1 MPFLV
6 HSVGRAATSIELAR
20 VCMLSSCKPRHR
32 IGYDKNNYRETDG
45 YPSILAFFVGRLE
58 VFATSLF
65 IPCIAV
71 FLKSEVYEL
80 EYEASPDVRPRVR
93 ETVVR
98 VRVRQAALRPVVRV
112 PTNDQELHTLCHSG
126 MSCFMFRK
134 TYPSDLLVTACLEA
148 TRGLLIR
155 IFVFLD
161 VVYNNVKQRFGHLL
175 FRDA

>member
-1 MPFLV
+1 M
-6 HSVGRAATSIELAR
+6 
-20 VCMLSSCKPRHR
+20 
-32 IGYDKNNYRETDG
+32 
-45 YPSILAFFVGRLE
+45 
-58 VFATSLF
+58 
-65 IPCIAV
+65 

-112 PTNDQELHTLCHSG
+112 PADNQELHTLCHSG
-126 MSCFMFRK
+126 MSCFVFYK